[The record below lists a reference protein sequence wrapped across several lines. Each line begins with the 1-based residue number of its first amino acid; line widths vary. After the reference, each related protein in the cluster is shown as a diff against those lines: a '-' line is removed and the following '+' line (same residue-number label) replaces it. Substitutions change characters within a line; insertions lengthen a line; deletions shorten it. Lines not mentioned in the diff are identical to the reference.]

1 MIGKRR
7 PKKKIFPSV
16 SLDNYQVNN
25 QKRNVYF
32 GPSIGMV
39 ESKVISRKKLGRK
52 PIKGPIIIEE
62 YEGTAVV
69 PPDCT
74 VKIDNYFNVII
85 EIKS

>member
-1 MIGKRR
+1 
-7 PKKKIFPSV
+7 
-16 SLDNYQVNN
+16 
-25 QKRNVYF
+25 
-32 GPSIGMV
+32 MV